1 MQTYVKSTG
10 SFVTEDIAEKLGRKL
25 HGGEIIELVSDL
37 GGGKTTF
44 VRGLARGLGSNDK
57 VRSPSFTI
65 ANLYR
70 AGELT
75 LHHFDFYR
83 LDDPGIVARELAE
96 ITTDTKAIVVIEWA
110 MVIGQ
115 ALPRAHLVVS
125 LNQTGEQTRDITLDY
140 PEQYAYLFDKQA

>member
-1 MQTYVKSTG
+1 MQTYFKSTRPDE
-10 SFVTEDIAEKLGRKL
+10 TEAVAEKLGREL
-25 HGGEIIELVSDL
+25 HGGEILELVSDL

-44 VRGLARGLGSNDK
+44 VRGLARGLGSHDK

-65 ANLYR
+65 ANEYR

-96 ITTDTKAIVVIEWA
+96 ILTDKKAVVVIEWA
-110 MVIGQ
+110 KIIGKV
-115 ALPRAHLVVS
+115 LPRAHLVVT
-125 LNQTGEQTRDITLDY
+125 LAQTGEQARDIAFDY
-140 PEQYAYLFDKQA
+140 PEDYSYLFDKQN